1 MRCVRMLVGGHIARP
16 ISPASLPPDLL
27 KGITSIGKGA
37 FHECSRLTALTLP
50 EGITSIGD
58 LAFEG
63 CSGLTALT
71 LPEGLTSIGDRALVG
86 CSGLT
91 SIQIAGTDDGAF
103 GGCSQDIL
111 IRVCVCMCECAG

>member
-37 FHECSRLTALTLP
+37 FHECSR
-50 EGITSIGD
+50 
-58 LAFEG
+58 
-63 CSGLTALT
+63 LTALT